1 MLISL
6 LGNNNDDDDD
16 DDDDDYDHSAYLILP
31 MQFETVLPFYKGT
44 RSALTVLK
52 ES

>member
-16 DDDDDYDHSAYLILP
+16 DYDHSAYLILL
-31 MQFETVLPFYKGT
+31 MQFETVLPFYKAT